1 MEVIG
6 SYTVIA
12 ENVPGEVTIIKK
24 PQEYTPIYEV
34 KFPVIEPATQAVLD
48 SIKEK
53 LVEVVNIKVSE
64 ILDPK
69 AIESIKERF
78 IDSARQAISQN
89 LPALDD
95 NKKNIL
101 AGHLV
106 HEMLGLGRIEVLL
119 NDANL
124 EEVVINNSSETVW
137 VFHKELGWL
146 KTNLVVPTEE
156 QIYNYASLIGRKV
169 GRQITNLNPLMDAHL
184 TTGDRV
190 NATLFPISTRG
201 NTITIRKFRRD
212 PWTIVHFIDPKV
224 KTISTEVAA
233 LLWLCIQYELNILVA
248 GGTASGKTSILNA
261 LMAFMPPN
269 QRVISIEDTRE
280 LRLPDFL
287 HWIPVTT
294 REPNPEGKGEV
305 SMLDLLVNSLRMRP
319 DRIVVG
325 EIRRQREAEVLFE
338 AMHTGHSVYATLHA
352 DRAEQVVRRLTNPPI
367 NLPES
372 LLESLHLVIVQ
383 YRHRKYG
390 IRRTLEV
397 AEFIPGEAGK
407 TIFSSRLELLYRWRP
422 TTDTIEK
429 VRNSVRLLNEIRL
442 HTGMTDEEMGQ
453 DLKEKE
459 KILQWMLEKNIKTV
473 NTVGKVVAEYYH
485 DKEKVL
491 KVVNAD
497 GKPDEIIGKAM
508 MKELKEVV

>member
-1 MEVIG
+1 MEIIS

-12 ENVPGEVTIIKK
+12 ENVPGKITIIKK
-24 PQEYTPIYEV
+24 PEEYTPIYEA
-34 KFPVIEPATQAVLD
+34 KFPSIEPATQAVLD

-53 LVEVVNIKVSE
+53 LIEVVKIKISE

-69 AIESIKERF
+69 AVEGIKERF
-78 IDSARQAISQN
+78 IESARDTISKD
-89 LPALDD
+89 LPALGK
-95 NKKNIL
+95 NEKNIL

-106 HEMLGLGRIEVLL
+106 HEMLGLGRLEVLL
-119 NDANL
+119 NDDNL
-124 EEVVINNSSETVW
+124 EEVVINNSTESVW
-137 VFHKELGWL
+137 VFHKEIGWL
-146 KTNLVVPTEE
+146 KTNLIVPSEE

-169 GRQITNLNPLMDAHL
+169 GRQITNLDPLMDAHL

-190 NATLFPISTRG
+190 NATLFPISTKG
-201 NTITIRKFRRD
+201 NTITIRKFRRK
-212 PWTIVHFIDPKV
+212 PWTMIHFIDPKL

-233 LLWLCIQYELNILVA
+233 LLWLCIQYELNVLVA
-248 GGTASGKTSILNA
+248 GGTASGKTSVLNA

-269 QRVISIEDTRE
+269 HRVISIEDTRE

-287 HWIPVTT
+287 HWIPLTT

-319 DRIVVG
+319 DRVIVG

-352 DRAEQVVRRLTNPPI
+352 DRADQVVRRLTNPPI

-372 LLESLHLVIVQ
+372 LLESLHLVLVQ
-383 YRHRKYG
+383 FRHRRLG

-397 AEFIPGEAGK
+397 AEFVPGQVGK
-407 TIFSSRLELLYRWRP
+407 TVFSSRLETLYRWKP
-422 TTDTIEK
+422 VTDTIEK
-429 VRNSVRLLNEIRL
+429 VKSSVRLLNEIRL
-442 HTGMTDEEMGQ
+442 HTGMTDEQMEN

-459 KILQWMLEKNIKTV
+459 NILLWMLENKVKTV

-485 DKEKVL
+485 DKDKVL
-491 KVVNAD
+491 KVVKAK
-497 GKPDEIIGKAM
+497 GKPKEIIGKTLE
-508 MKELKEVV
+508 KELEEVA

>member
-6 SYTVIA
+6 SYTVIS
-12 ENVPGEVTIIKK
+12 ENVPGEVKIIKK
-24 PQEYTPIYEV
+24 PDEYTPIYEV
-34 KFPVIEPATQAVLD
+34 KFPTIEPATQAVLD
-48 SIKEK
+48 SIKER
-53 LVEVVNIKVSE
+53 LIEVVKIKISE

-69 AIESIKERF
+69 AIESIKNRF
-78 IDSARQAISQN
+78 IESARESISRE
-89 LPALDD
+89 LPALSE

-124 EEVVINNSSETVW
+124 EEIVINNSSETIW
-137 VFHKELGWL
+137 VFHKEIGWL

-169 GRQITNLNPLMDAHL
+169 GRQITNLEPLMDAHL

-190 NATLFPISTRG
+190 NATLFPISTKG

-212 PWTIVHFIDPKV
+212 PWTIVHFIDPKI

-287 HWIPVTT
+287 HWIPLTT
-294 REPNPEGKGEV
+294 RQPNPEGKGEV

-319 DRIVVG
+319 DRVVVG

-367 NLPES
+367 DLPES

-383 YRHRKYG
+383 YRHRRYG

-397 AEFIPGEAGK
+397 AEFIPGQAGR
-407 TIFSSRLELLYRWRP
+407 TLFSSRLEILYRWRP
-422 TTDTIEK
+422 ATDTIEK

-442 HTGMTDEEMGQ
+442 HTGMTDEEMRE

-459 KILQWMLEKNIKTV
+459 KILQWMLQNNIKTV

-485 DKEKVL
+485 DRDKVL
-491 KVVNAD
+491 KVVEQK
-497 GKPDEIIGKAM
+497 GEPEKIIGKSL
-508 MKELKEVV
+508 LKEIREVV